1 MEANFQARIKQ
12 FTRDRDWE
20 QFHSPANLTK
30 SIVIES
36 AELLEHFQWADDS
49 FDLKEVAQELA
60 DVLIYCYQLAD
71 ILGLDVEQII
81 HSKLDLNEE
90 KYPVDKAKGSS
101 SKYTEFSK

>member
-71 ILGLDVEQII
+71 ILGLDVEQIV

>member
-1 MEANFQARIKQ
+1 MEANFLARIKQ
-12 FTRDRDWE
+12 FTQDRDWE
-20 QFHSPANLTK
+20 QFHSPVNLAK

-49 FDLKEVAQELA
+49 FDLEEVAQELA

>member
-12 FTRDRDWE
+12 FTQDRDWE

>member
-20 QFHSPANLTK
+20 QFHSPVNLAK

-49 FDLKEVAQELA
+49 FDLEEVAQELA